1 MIDLESLA
9 ANDIATGIYFP
20 IPLHLQEVYKNLG
33 YKKGDLPN
41 VERLANC
48 GVAIPMFPELTEDE
62 LKKIVKVINDF
73 N

>member
-1 MIDLESLA
+1 MIL
-9 ANDIATGIYFP
+9 
-20 IPLHLQEVYKNLG
+20 LQGYIFLFRCICKRYIKNLG